1 MSKKTFFRKLLIAG
15 LCVVSS
21 TAVVG
26 AVASCKKKDD
36 DGKKQEEVQSL
47 SVQFDLNGGTGTAA
61 GQSVNLGGKI
71 VKPADPVKSGH
82 TFDGWYLGET
92 KFDFDTE
99 ITQDFLSAHISGITL
114 SAKYIADGG
123 SGGSGETEKQPTG
136 VTLDTT
142 SSTSNLNREFNIVA
156 SISNASELSAENK
169 VLTWTVEKPDVAS
182 ITVSS
187 DTLTVTVKCTAVGST
202 KITAATKN
210 NKTAVYNLTVVNPA
224 TGIEITKDGKTI
236 DRISLKATDD
246 SANLVAK
253 ILPEGSSDTDVQW
266 SASLDNVVEITPDA
280 NDSSKA
286 TVKMLQSSS
295 EQFTITATVGG
306 YSSTIFCT
314 CDTYYG
320 VLVNDTQNLI
330 LNKNFSEFSTGDV
343 LDEWNGVWGTKGIYG
358 AGNKCTYGDGFNVT
372 ITTNPNNNNNNRAEI
387 IDTGAG
393 EVSLVVDFGAVDG
406 VVKGYTNV
414 QLKNVGNSWTPV
426 RIYGVSSEKP
436 AGGEIFGLRTDGGK
450 YKYRLNGGSTVD
462 TGIVTEVTTSVTTL
476 RLYYEIDLSTHK
488 LTVVINGQDFLRDLD
503 IGITE
508 AWGMQFVS
516 GDNNNN
522 DKTMSLDNIAVTH
535 VPLSLES
542 YKEVAT
548 ANLNAVKARYDTLQ
562 EGNIYTT
569 ENYNELTGYHTA
581 GLQAIDGALT
591 KEDAVEAYETA
602 VSNMAGVE
610 TIAATA
616 LREAKEDYIQA
627 QITDVY
633 TDTKKAEYKYN
644 AATLEEKITSFTNA
658 VNAYSG
664 APEGIGENANVI
676 AAKQALEAVKT
687 DVQVIT
693 GAKEAA
699 VEEIEAYKGGSE
711 NYEENATAYNQALT
725 AFIEN
730 LDSITLDGQEVTAQL
745 VTDLLGQIDDA
756 VAEFKEAVDGIDDD
770 ATALANAQAQAK
782 TQIDNLYLTEIA
794 ALNPA
799 GDTNYTAAEY
809 EEAMANIDAIRSARK
824 RAVESA
830 STVAGVNAEVAQAQ
844 TTISGVITTLKSD
857 LPTAKTKAKEA
868 VDAEIAK
875 AATANPDL
883 ADGINALQTELHND
897 IDGAQNKGDLSE
909 KQTLA
914 IRKIN
919 VYVAKERAY
928 EAIESKAQELIDG
941 LQSVAAQ
948 NAITAVVTKGNPLD
962 SESWDPDMWNLHIA
976 QETANVDTHK
986 AKVLKHIQ
994 DIYDNAIE
1002 ADYTVTLG
1010 TTGETLTVKYGTKLL
1025 LEDLKVTAK
1034 TVVSATYDG
1043 NNIDNTDG
1051 LTVYDDITIEVVC
1064 EDIANFEP
1072 HTEWSANAAV
1082 PESGI
1087 LSDNGLFKLEVPA
1100 TSELYEK
1107 GVGTFKGTTI
1117 NGTLYE
1123 KAINL
1128 GNVSKDTLSQ
1138 QIVITLKDNLST
1150 LTICTICADS
1160 TGEKPRDGKTYYV
1173 INNGEPIEVD
1183 GIAQNYTIT
1192 DASKLT
1198 AGTVIKVY
1206 VKNTNNS
1213 GGRFY
1218 LTKVDAQVKN
1228 STPDVDVKWQ
1238 LSDGTEY
1245 ETNLIHYY
1253 DALVAPEGTPEG
1265 EEGQKFD
1272 GWYYTPEGESTPVK
1286 FVDGTKFPSG
1296 SNIVMTAHFL
1306 NPNVIIHYTGNGG
1319 TNETKKFYLEDGATI
1334 TLPEPTSSVEGEV
1347 FAYWTKDSVEFNLS
1361 DIVKGTSESPAEYTL
1376 VAHFES
1382 GIPVTGVTI
1391 TGSSSVEVGSKI
1403 TLTAT
1408 VAPDNASNK
1417 DVTWAITEGSDCATI
1432 NAATGELTGVKA
1444 GTVKVTATAGGVP
1457 SAEFT
1462 VTVTSAPSLPQ
1473 PLTKT
1478 GSWSAI
1484 TAETTILSNSH
1495 VGVTAQ
1501 CAFDQK
1507 DGGSHAQ
1514 SKGTNVLKFTLKKG
1528 YKYTI
1533 TVSAGSSG
1541 SGTRKLTLNGEEKTT
1556 GAGQTPAD
1564 CTWTISVPSDAA
1576 TDTVDYTLTQNGNI
1590 RMYAI
1595 TVTVENL

>member
-36 DGKKQEEVQSL
+36 DNKKQEEVQSL

-82 TFDGWYLGET
+82 SFDGWYLGET

-99 ITQDFLSAHISGITL
+99 ITQDFLSAHVSGITL
-114 SAKYIADGG
+114 SAKYIADGS
-123 SGGSGETEKQPTG
+123 SGGEAEKQPTG
-136 VTLDTT
+136 VTLDTV

-236 DRISLKATDD
+236 DRINLKATDD
-246 SANLVAK
+246 TANLVAK
-253 ILPEGSSDTDVQW
+253 ISPEGSSDTDVQW
-266 SASLDNVVEITPDA
+266 SASLDNVVEITPDE

-295 EQFTITATVGG
+295 EQFTITATVGE

-343 LDEWNGVWGTKGIYG
+343 LDEWNGVWGSKGIYG
-358 AGNKCTYGDGFNVT
+358 AANKCTYGEGFNVT

-387 IDTGAG
+387 IDKGAG

-414 QLKNVGNSWTPV
+414 QVKNVGNGWTPI
-426 RIYGVSSEKP
+426 RIYGVSGEKP
-436 AGGEIFGLRTDGGK
+436 VGGEIFGLRTEGGE
-450 YKYRLNGGSTVD
+450 YKYRLNGGSATT
-462 TGIVTEVTTSVTTL
+462 TGIVNSVATSVTTL

-516 GDNNNN
+516 GDNNS
-522 DKTMSLDNIAVTH
+522 DRTMSLDNIAVTH

-542 YKEVAT
+542 YKAVAT
-548 ANLNAVKARYDTLQ
+548 ANLNAVKARYDALQ

-591 KEDAVEAYETA
+591 KEDAIEAYETA
-602 VSNMAGVE
+602 VENMAGVE

-616 LREAKEDYIQA
+616 LKEAKAAYIQA

-644 AATLEEKITSFTNA
+644 AATLEEKIASFTNA

-664 APEGIGENANVI
+664 APAGIAENANVI

-711 NYEENATAYNQALT
+711 NYEENASDYSDALT
-725 AFIEN
+725 EVN
-730 LDSITLDGQEVTAQL
+730 GKLDLITLDGQEVTAQL
-745 VTDLLGQIDDA
+745 VTDLLGQINEA

-770 ATALANAQAQAK
+770 ATALENAQAQAK

-794 ALNPA
+794 ALNPEGGA
-799 GDTNYTAAEY
+799 NYTADEY
-809 EEAMANIDAIRSARK
+809 TSTMSSISDIRDTRK
-824 RAVESA
+824 RAVDAAE
-830 STVAGVNAEVAQAQ
+830 TVAAVQAQ
-844 TTISGVITTLKSD
+844 VTQADTAISGALTTLTND
-857 LPTAKTKAKEA
+857 LPAAKLAAKAK
-868 VDAEIAK
+868 VDAEIQK

-883 ADGINALQTELHND
+883 ADGINALQSELYSD
-897 IDGAQNKGDLSE
+897 IEGAASKSDLTT

-914 IRKIN
+914 LRKIN

-928 EAIESKAQELIDG
+928 GEIADKVDELKADLH
-941 LQSVAAQ
+941 SVAACAALDEAAKKGSEINSETWNPVMWQ
-948 NAITAVVTKGNPLD
+948 LHNAI
-962 SESWDPDMWNLHIA
+962 E
-976 QETANVDTHK
+976 EANVTTHK
-986 AKVLKHIQ
+986 NTVLANLQ
-994 DIYDNAIE
+994 QIYDDAIE

-1034 TVVSATYDG
+1034 TVVSATYNG

-1064 EDIANFEP
+1064 EDIENFEP
-1072 HTEWSANAAV
+1072 QATWSASAETDLTNIVLTDDNDLFMATAANGNQILPITLNMGKDFTHAWQSNSIGKTDGLSECITIIV
-1082 PESGI
+1082 KEN
-1087 LSDNGLFKLEVPA
+1087 LSDLSLYLRVAGTNGTDKRQGHIYFYINSNIDDIKTFTHTDTGSNMQVVRKLE
-1100 TSELYEK
+1100 
-1107 GVGTFKGTTI
+1107 
-1117 NGTLYE
+1117 
-1123 KAINL
+1123 NL
-1128 GNVSKDTLSQ
+1128 HAGDQV
-1138 QIVITLKDNLST
+1138 VIAYD
-1150 LTICTICADS
+1150 I
-1160 TGEKPRDGKTYYV
+1160 TG
-1173 INNGEPIEVD
+1173 
-1183 GIAQNYTIT
+1183 
-1192 DASKLT
+1192 S
-1198 AGTVIKVY
+1198 
-1206 VKNTNNS
+1206 S
-1213 GGRFY
+1213 GGRLHLFGI
-1218 LTKVDAQVKN
+1218 DAQVKN
-1228 STPDVDVKWQ
+1228 ATPDVDVKWQ

-1253 DALVAPEGTPEG
+1253 DALVAPEATPEG

-1272 GWYYTPEGESTPVK
+1272 GWYYTPEGESSPVK

-1361 DIVKGTSESPAEYTL
+1361 DIQAGTSESPAEYTL
-1376 VAHFES
+1376 VAHFQA

-1408 VAPDNASNK
+1408 VEPDNASNK
-1417 DVTWAITEGSDCATI
+1417 DATWTITDGSDCATI

-1462 VTVTSAPSLPQ
+1462 VTVTPKTAPITVTFIKKNSSDPATSKFTVSDSSVTITPGSKFNSGSSTAVTINDKSYTDFLKLESGTSFTITSTSAKKVTLWLSVA
-1473 PLTKT
+1473 
-1478 GSWSAI
+1478 AI
-1484 TAETTILSNSH
+1484 T
-1495 VGVTAQ
+1495 VG
-1501 CAFDQK
+1501 
-1507 DGGSHAQ
+1507 
-1514 SKGTNVLKFTLKKG
+1514 GTDCSGTSVNGV
-1528 YKYTI
+1528 YKYEFQLAEGETVTI
-1533 TVSAGSSG
+1533 ARKSSG
-1541 SGTRKLTLNGEEKTT
+1541 SLYLIEL
-1556 GAGQTPAD
+1556 
-1564 CTWTISVPSDAA
+1564 V
-1576 TDTVDYTLTQNGNI
+1576 
-1590 RMYAI
+1590 
-1595 TVTVENL
+1595 

>member
-1 MSKKTFFRKLLIAG
+1 M
-15 LCVVSS
+15 
-21 TAVVG
+21 
-26 AVASCKKKDD
+26 
-36 DGKKQEEVQSL
+36 
-47 SVQFDLNGGTGTAA
+47 
-61 GQSVNLGGKI
+61 
-71 VKPADPVKSGH
+71 
-82 TFDGWYLGET
+82 
-92 KFDFDTE
+92 
-99 ITQDFLSAHISGITL
+99 
-114 SAKYIADGG
+114 
-123 SGGSGETEKQPTG
+123 
-136 VTLDTT
+136 
-142 SSTSNLNREFNIVA
+142 
-156 SISNASELSAENK
+156 
-169 VLTWTVEKPDVAS
+169 
-182 ITVSS
+182 
-187 DTLTVTVKCTAVGST
+187 KCTAVGST

-246 SANLVAK
+246 TANLVAK
-253 ILPEGSSDTDVQW
+253 ISPEGSSDTDVQW
-266 SASLDNVVEITPDA
+266 SASLDNVVEITPDE

-295 EQFTITATVGG
+295 EQFTITATVGE

-343 LDEWNGVWGTKGIYG
+343 LDEWNGVWGTKGVFG
-358 AGNKCTYGDGFNVT
+358 AANKCTYGEGFNVT

-387 IDTGAG
+387 IDKGAG

-414 QLKNVGNSWTPV
+414 QVKNVGNGWTPI
-426 RIYGVSSEKP
+426 RIYGVSGEKP
-436 AGGEIFGLRTDGGK
+436 VGGEIFGLRTEGGE
-450 YKYRLNGGSTVD
+450 YKYRLNGGSATT
-462 TGIVTEVTTSVTTL
+462 TGIVNSVATSVTTL

-516 GDNNNN
+516 GDNNS
-522 DKTMSLDNIAVTH
+522 DRTMSLDNIAVTH

-542 YKEVAT
+542 YKAVAT
-548 ANLNAVKARYDTLQ
+548 ANLNAVKARYDALQ

-591 KEDAVEAYETA
+591 KEDAIEAYETA
-602 VSNMAGVE
+602 VENMAGVE

-616 LREAKEDYIQA
+616 LKEAKAAYIQA

-644 AATLEEKITSFTNA
+644 AATLEEKIASFTNA

-711 NYEENATAYNQALT
+711 NYEENASDYSDALT
-725 AFIEN
+725 EVN
-730 LDSITLDGQEVTAQL
+730 GKLDLITLDGQEVTAQL
-745 VTDLLGQIDDA
+745 VTDLLGQIDEA

-770 ATALANAQAQAK
+770 ATALENAQAQAK

-794 ALNPA
+794 ALNPEGGA
-799 GDTNYTAAEY
+799 NYTADEY
-809 EEAMANIDAIRSARK
+809 TSTMSSISDIRDTRK
-824 RAVESA
+824 RAVDAAE
-830 STVAGVNAEVAQAQ
+830 TVAAVQAQ
-844 TTISGVITTLKSD
+844 VTQADTAISGALTTLTND
-857 LPTAKTKAKEA
+857 LPAAKLAAKAK
-868 VDAEIAK
+868 VDAEIQK

-883 ADGINALQTELHND
+883 ADGINALQSELYSD
-897 IDGAQNKGDLSE
+897 IEGAASKSDLTT

-914 IRKIN
+914 LRKIN

-928 EAIESKAQELIDG
+928 GEIADKVDELKADLH
-941 LQSVAAQ
+941 SVAACAALDEAAKKGSEINSETWNPVMWQ
-948 NAITAVVTKGNPLD
+948 LHNAI
-962 SESWDPDMWNLHIA
+962 E
-976 QETANVDTHK
+976 EANVTTHK
-986 AKVLKHIQ
+986 NTVLANLQ
-994 DIYDNAIE
+994 QIYDDAIE

-1034 TVVSATYDG
+1034 TVVSATYNG

-1064 EDIANFEP
+1064 EDIVNFEP
-1072 HTEWSANAAV
+1072 HTDWSANAAV

-1107 GVGTFKGTTI
+1107 GIGTFKGTTI

-1228 STPDVDVKWQ
+1228 ATPDVDVKWQ
-1238 LSDGTEY
+1238 LPDGTEY

-1286 FVDGTKFPSG
+1286 FVDGAKFPSG

-1334 TLPEPTSSVEGEV
+1334 TLPEPTSSVDGEV

-1361 DIVKGTSESPAEYTL
+1361 DIIKGTSESPAEYTL
-1376 VAHFES
+1376 VAHFQA

-1417 DVTWAITEGSDCATI
+1417 DVTWTITDGSDCATI

-1462 VTVTSAPSLPQ
+1462 VTVISAPSLPQ

-1478 GSWSAI
+1478 GSWDSI
-1484 TAETTILSNSH
+1484 TAGTKFLTNTHVDVTT
-1495 VGVTAQ
+1495 Q

-1507 DGGSHAQ
+1507 DSGSHVQ
-1514 SKGTNVLKFTLKKG
+1514 SKGTNVLTFTLKKG

-1533 TVSAGSSG
+1533 TLSAGSSG